1 MIAAPASAAT
11 DANLPPEMHAFLREL
26 GLADSIIAARPLT
39 GGVSSDIWLIETPH
53 RRLCIK
59 RALPALRV
67 AADWQAPVER
77 STYEYAW
84 MKRVQTILPDAVPS
98 LHGSSADGTMFA
110 MAYLDPAGYPLWKEV
125 LLRGEVEPHFASEVG
140 AALAT
145 IHSVTAKDLSIAA
158 AFASDHIFHAI
169 RLEPYLLAT
178 ARRHSDIAPQ
188 LRSLAERT
196 AATKRALVHGDV
208 SPKNILIAPSGPV
221 FLDAEC
227 AWHGDPAFDVAFC
240 LNHLLLKCIPL
251 PSQAD
256 ALLDAFTQFT
266 ATYLALVDWENPSG
280 MERRCAT
287 LLPALTLA
295 RIDGKSP
302 VEYIVAESDRQ
313 RVRDIV
319 RALIIKP
326 RSRLAEVADNW
337 RRGIAE
343 H

>member
-1 MIAAPASAAT
+1 MIAASAKAVTSPA
-11 DANLPPEMHAFLREL
+11 LPPEMHAFLREL
-26 GLADSIIAARPLT
+26 GLAESIIAARPLT
-39 GGVSSDIWLIETPH
+39 GGVSSDIWLIATPH
-53 RRLCIK
+53 QRLCIK
-59 RALPALRV
+59 RALSALRV

-84 MKRVQTILPDAVPS
+84 MQRMHTILPDAVPS
-98 LHGSSADGTMFA
+98 LHGRSADGAMFA
-110 MAYLDPAGYPLWKEV
+110 MAYFDPAGYPLWKEV

-145 IHSVTAKDLSIAA
+145 IHSVTAKDATVAA
-158 AFASDHIFHAI
+158 DFASDHIFHAI

-196 AATKRALVHGDV
+196 AAMKRALVHGDV
-208 SPKNILIAPSGPV
+208 SPKNILIGPLGPV

-251 PSQAD
+251 PHRAD
-256 ALLDAFTQFT
+256 ALLDAFTQLT
-266 ATYLALVDWENPSG
+266 ARYLASVDWENPSE

-302 VEYIVAESDRQ
+302 VEYIVADSDKD
-313 RVRDIV
+313 RVRDIA

-326 RSRLAEVADNW
+326 RSQLAEVADSW

>member
-1 MIAAPASAAT
+1 MIAATARAVSNPAF
-11 DANLPPEMHAFLREL
+11 PPEMHAFLREL
-26 GLADSIIAARPLT
+26 GLAESIIAARPLT
-39 GGVSSDIWLIETPH
+39 GGVSSDIWLVETPYQ
-53 RRLCIK
+53 RLCIK
-59 RALPALRV
+59 RALSALRV

-98 LHGSSADGTMFA
+98 LHGRSANGAMFA
-110 MAYLDPAGYPLWKEV
+110 MAYLDPAAYPLWKEA
-125 LLRGEVEPHFASEVG
+125 LLRGEIEPRFAGRVG

-145 IHSVTAKDLSIAA
+145 IHSATARDASIAA
-158 AFASDHIFHAI
+158 DFASDHIFHAI

-208 SPKNILIAPSGPV
+208 SPKNILIGPSGPV

-251 PSQAD
+251 PRQAD

-266 ATYLALVDWENPSG
+266 ATYLALVDWENPRE

-287 LLPALTLA
+287 LLPALALA

-302 VEYIVAESDRQ
+302 VEYIVADSDKS
-313 RVRDIV
+313 RVREIA

-326 RSRLAEVADNW
+326 RAQLAEVADSW